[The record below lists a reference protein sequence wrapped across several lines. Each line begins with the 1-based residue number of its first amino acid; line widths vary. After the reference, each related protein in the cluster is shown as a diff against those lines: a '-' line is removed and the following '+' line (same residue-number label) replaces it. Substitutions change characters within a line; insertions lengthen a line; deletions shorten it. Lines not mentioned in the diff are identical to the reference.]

1 MRAFICTK
9 YGNADRLTLQEIAKP
24 SPKPNEI
31 LIKVKAVSVNSWDW
45 DIMKGAP
52 IIRMIGP
59 FNPPYKI
66 LGADLSGTVE
76 AVGTEVTNFEV
87 GDEVFGDVSDS
98 GWGGFAEF
106 VCGKAEDFCKKPADL
121 TFEQA
126 ACIPQAGMLGYQGVR
141 TFGKVKPGDKVLI
154 NGAGGGAGM
163 FACQVAKLDG
173 AEVTGV
179 DSAAKQDTMRSFG
192 ADHVYDYKQTDYT
205 KLDQKFDVI
214 IDAVAN
220 KWPSAY
226 RRVLSPTGTFVMMG
240 GKMRAIIGAFMASRK
255 NADEGQKFQI
265 LMWSVNHKDLL
276 DLAQLVIDKKIKI
289 HVDKTFP
296 FEQMPEALQHVGDQ
310 NAHGKVVIKV
320 S

>member
-9 YGNADRLTLQEIAKP
+9 YGNADRLTLQEVAKP
-24 SPKPNEI
+24 TPKPNEI

-45 DIMKGAP
+45 DIIKGAP
-52 IIRMIGP
+52 VIRIIGP
-59 FNPPYKI
+59 FKPPYKI
-66 LGADLSGTVE
+66 LGADLAGTVE
-76 AVGTEVTNFEV
+76 AVGAEVTDFNI

-98 GWGGFAEF
+98 GWGGFAEY
-106 VCGKAEDFCKKPADL
+106 VCGKAEDFCAKPTEL
-121 TFEQA
+121 SFEQA

-163 FACQVAKLDG
+163 FACQMAKLDG

-240 GKMRAIIGAFMASRK
+240 GKMHAIIGTLMASRK
-255 NADEGQKFQI
+255 NADDGQKFQI
-265 LMWSVNHKDLL
+265 LMWSVNNKDML
-276 DLAQLVIDKKIKI
+276 DLAQLVIDKKIDLRI
-289 HVDKTFP
+289 EKTFP
-296 FEQMPEALQHVGDQ
+296 FEETPAALQHVGDQ
-310 NAHGKVVIKV
+310 KAHGKVVIKL